1 MGLIVTGAPL
11 LAVALG
17 GAIGTGAR
25 FGLSLLAISMLPEHA
40 YLATLLANGLG
51 AGLIG
56 FLATCRL
63 SPLMRALLMT
73 GFCGGFTTFSLFSLE
88 VLLLAQRDMYLA
100 FGYAGV
106 SVCVWLLAVGLGH
119 RLGQLAGKSR

>member
-1 MGLIVTGAPL
+1 MGFVVTGAPL

-25 FGLSLLAISMLPEHA
+25 FGLSLMAISMLPGHV
-40 YLATLLANGLG
+40 YLATLLANSLG

-56 FLATCRL
+56 YLATCRL
-63 SPLMRALLMT
+63 SPILRALLMT

-88 VLLLAQRDMYLA
+88 VLLLAQRDLTLA

-119 RLGQLAGKSR
+119 KLGQRASATR